1 MPHTTLFSFSLCTL
15 LATAAVAQTPAPK
28 AAKADARAEARAEAD
43 AQQSDSSR
51 SSHTSTHRVVVENG
65 RTVVDERTENGSPV
79 PAGGAGPG
87 PAGVPPLPAIDA
99 DEMLR
104 KLREQVER
112 EVGGGLPPI
121 PVGGQPL
128 DGRRASD
135 RASGSASDTSKS
147 SGASP
152 GKNTKD
158 AATKGTSGKD
168 SRTAPTPPRPTGD
181 GGKLPPRTD
190 HR

>member
-28 AAKADARAEARAEAD
+28 VAKADARAEARAKAD
-43 AQQSDSSR
+43 AKSSDSSH
-51 SSHTSTHRVVVENG
+51 SSHTVTHRVVVENG

-79 PAGGAGPG
+79 PAGGPG

-112 EVGGGLPPI
+112 EVGGKPF
-121 PVGGQPL
+121 
-128 DGRRASD
+128 DARRASD
-135 RASGSASDTSKS
+135 RASDSASDTSKQSGSSPGTNSKDASTKGS
-147 SGASP
+147 SG
-152 GKNTKD
+152 KI
-158 AATKGTSGKD
+158 
-168 SRTAPTPPRPTGD
+168 SRTPPTAPRPTGER
-181 GGKLPPRTD
+181 GKLPPRTD

>member
-28 AAKADARAEARAEAD
+28 VAKADARAEARAKAD
-43 AQQSDSSR
+43 AKSSDSSH
-51 SSHTSTHRVVVENG
+51 SSHTVTHRVVVENG

-79 PAGGAGPG
+79 PAGGPG

-135 RASGSASDTSKS
+135 RASDTASNTSKQNGSSPGTNSKDASTKGS
-147 SGASP
+147 SG
-152 GKNTKD
+152 KV
-158 AATKGTSGKD
+158 
-168 SRTAPTPPRPTGD
+168 SRTPPTAPRPTGER
-181 GGKLPPRTD
+181 GKLPPRTD